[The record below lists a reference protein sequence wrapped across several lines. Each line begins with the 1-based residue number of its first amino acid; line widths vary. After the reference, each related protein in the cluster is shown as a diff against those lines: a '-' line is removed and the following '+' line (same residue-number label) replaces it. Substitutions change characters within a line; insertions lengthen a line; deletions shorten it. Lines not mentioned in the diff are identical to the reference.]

1 MIKKLFALIVIG
13 TLAAVAYYFWTVS
26 PSASPFPFE
35 GSIHDRIDA
44 ALENASIDVSEFG
57 GGIITLENG
66 EASFSAGEDVGGG
79 RGSVQLGDSRAVVVK
94 GADAD
99 VLVLVHINGGGT
111 GIFQYIVHF
120 EYIGSEDKVHEVQK
134 VMLGDRIIVDD
145 ITAEVTAPTE
155 YEVLVSIKD
164 RETGEGMAAQPTEPR
179 VLTFSRVNGELTL
192 KAIVFGTLAQHD
204 VVLVSPMPEAE
215 VSNSFLVQGA
225 ARGPWYFEA
234 SFPIELQT
242 VDGEVLATIVAQA
255 QGEWMTTDLVP
266 FSTYMVA
273 PSTAHGLHM
282 LVLKK
287 DNPSGLPEHDAS
299 VGIPI
304 VIK

>member
-1 MIKKLFALIVIG
+1 MVLPGCHADDSRTQCRPHAGSADDGTFAALGVGCRYDFPWYSRSMIKKLFALIVIG

-111 GIFQYIVHF
+111 GIFQDIEHF
-120 EYIGSEDKVHEVQK
+120 EYIGSEDKV
-134 VMLGDRIIVDD
+134 
-145 ITAEVTAPTE
+145 
-155 YEVLVSIKD
+155 
-164 RETGEGMAAQPTEPR
+164 
-179 VLTFSRVNGELTL
+179 
-192 KAIVFGTLAQHD
+192 
-204 VVLVSPMPEAE
+204 
-215 VSNSFLVQGA
+215 
-225 ARGPWYFEA
+225 
-234 SFPIELQT
+234 
-242 VDGEVLATIVAQA
+242 
-255 QGEWMTTDLVP
+255 
-266 FSTYMVA
+266 
-273 PSTAHGLHM
+273 
-282 LVLKK
+282 
-287 DNPSGLPEHDAS
+287 
-299 VGIPI
+299 
-304 VIK
+304 

>member
-1 MIKKLFALIVIG
+1 MIKKLSALIVI
-13 TLAAVAYYFWTVS
+13 AAFAGAAYYFWTVS

-35 GSIHDRIDA
+35 DSINDRIDA

-66 EASFSAGEDVGGG
+66 EASFGAGEEVGGG
-79 RGSVQLGDSRAVVVK
+79 RGSVQLGDPRAVVVK

-99 VLVLVHINGGGT
+99 VLALVHINGGGT
-111 GIFQYIVHF
+111 GTFQYIVHF
-120 EYIGSEDKVHEVQK
+120 EYIGSEDTVHEVQK

-179 VLTFSRVNGELTL
+179 VLTFSRVDGELTL
-192 KAIVFGTLAQHD
+192 KAIIFGTLESHD
-204 VVLVSPMPEAE
+204 VVLVSPLPESE

-273 PSTAHGLHM
+273 SSTAHGLHM

-299 VGIPI
+299 VGIPV